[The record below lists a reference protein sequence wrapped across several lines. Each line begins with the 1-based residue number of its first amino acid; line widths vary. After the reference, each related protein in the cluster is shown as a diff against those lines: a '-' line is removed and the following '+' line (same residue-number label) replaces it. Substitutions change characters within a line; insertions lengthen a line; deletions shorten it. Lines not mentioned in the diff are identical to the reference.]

1 MWQHRERLELIRN
14 GWKRS
19 GRSVARRTKGSRG
32 KMCTVTKFEEI
43 LLLSDD
49 PDVVRAREFRNA
61 KCVCWPFT
69 GKLTDISGMR
79 LFWGELFFQ
88 KRSKGSSH
96 FQLSEGTKIAK
107 GAVASRAA
115 SGFQRMGHLRRRLF
129 VGHLQQMR
137 NARTSSFK
145 P

>member
-1 MWQHRERLELIRN
+1 MWQPLERSEFSRN

-19 GRSVARRTKGSRG
+19 RRSVIRRTKGSRG

-43 LLLSDD
+43 LLLSDY

-61 KCVCWPFT
+61 KCVCWPYT
-69 GKLTDISGMR
+69 GRLTDISGMR
-79 LFWGELFFQ
+79 LFWGELFFE

-107 GAVASRAA
+107 GAVASRDA
-115 SGFQRMGHLRRRLF
+115 SGFQRMGHLRKR
-129 VGHLQQMR
+129 
-137 NARTSSFK
+137 
-145 P
+145 